1 MGRVGARLADL
12 LRKQLCGIG
21 AALFVVALVLVGP
34 LERWEYLWFDQL
46 FELRGPRPPTA
57 PIVIVTIDESSFQEL
72 SLQWPF
78 PRALHGELIDRIRAE
93 RPLVI
98 GLDIIFDSD
107 SMFGPKDDEALG
119 AAVARAGNVVLVSA
133 GAQDD
138 QRRLVAE
145 GGKVRGV
152 EREVSNMP
160 LPVIRK
166 AATAVAP
173 INMAP
178 DPDSHVRRVPVRVRV
193 PDPLKGYEWWLA
205 FDAQL
210 HQQAQAA
217 GLPVKP
223 IPDAREVLIN
233 FRGGP
238 RTFQWVPYYRVVTDE
253 YNEIKGLFRGKIVLI
268 GSTSEVQHD
277 VFATAFAR
285 GGDMPGVEI
294 HANALETLIR
304 GDPIRE
310 VPKPLST
317 VLAVVAALAGSALV
331 VRLHALR
338 ALVVTVVL
346 FVVGFLLAYAG
357 FRLADVWMRGVAC
370 TFALVLGYGATVVE
384 NFVHTQL
391 YKRRLSPFFSPDVLR
406 ALVRA
411 RDEQS
416 LGPRRR
422 VATVLF
428 SDIRGFT
435 SISERLQPEQVE
447 EMLGEYLT
455 EMTQIV
461 FNHRG
466 SVDKY
471 MGDGIMALY
480 NAPFEDPEHALN
492 AIRTGLEFQERA
504 LAVSARWQEKL
515 GVAIRIGVGINT
527 GEMLV
532 GTLGSRQRFE
542 YTALGD
548 NVNLASRL
556 ESVTKDYGASIIIS
570 EYTYE
575 HVKGRFP
582 TRELGDVT
590 VKGKSRPVKIYGVV
604 PAGARKHPRAALQV
618 VATLTAVGD
627 GRVCRVR
634 TVDIGEGGLA
644 LAGVPPEWEV
654 GCKIQIRLEGGGLPR
669 RIVAEGMIVSRR
681 GEAAGVQFT
690 SLDEDSAPVVAE
702 YVARGRKATP
712 EDQD

>member
-1 MGRVGARLADL
+1 MGRVGARLTDL
-12 LRKQLCGIG
+12 LRKQLCGIF

-46 FELRGPRPPTA
+46 FELRGARPPTA

-78 PRALHGELIDRIRAE
+78 PRALHGQLIDRIRAD

-107 SMFGPKDDEALG
+107 SMFGPKDDESLG
-119 AAVARAGNVVLVSA
+119 AAVARAGNVVLGLA

-138 QRRLVAE
+138 QPLVSV
-145 GGKVRGV
+145 GGKVLGAK
-152 EREVSNMP
+152 REVSNMP

-166 AATAVAP
+166 GAAAVAP
-173 INMAP
+173 LTVVP
-178 DPDSHVRRVPVRVRV
+178 DPDSHVRRIPVRVPV

-210 HQQAQAA
+210 HRQVSAA
-217 GLPVKP
+217 GLATRPL
-223 IPDAREVLIN
+223 PDAEEVLVN

-238 RTFQWVPYYRVVTDE
+238 RTFQRVPYYRVVRGETP
-253 YNEIKGLFRGKIVLI
+253 GLFRAKIVLI

-285 GGDMPGVEI
+285 GGDMSGVEI

-310 VPKPLST
+310 VPKPLAT

-357 FRLADVWMRGVAC
+357 FLLADVWMRGVAC

-384 NFVHTQL
+384 NFVHAQL

-461 FNHRG
+461 FKHRG

-515 GVAIRIGVGINT
+515 GVSIRIGVGINT

-556 ESVTKDYGASIIIS
+556 ESATKDHGASIIIS

-582 TRELGDVT
+582 IRELGVVT

-604 PAGARKHPRAALQV
+604 PASARQHPRAALQAL
-618 VATLTAVGD
+618 ATLTALGE

-669 RIVAEGMIVSRR
+669 RIVAEGTIVSRR

-690 SLDEDSAPVVAE
+690 SLDEDAAPVVAD
-702 YVARGRKATP
+702 YVARGREATP

>member
-1 MGRVGARLADL
+1 MGRVGARLTDL

-34 LERWEYLWFDQL
+34 LERWEYLWFDHL
-46 FELRGPRPPTA
+46 FELRGARPPTA

-78 PRALHGELIDRIRAE
+78 PRALHGQLIDRIRAD

-98 GLDIIFDSD
+98 GLDIVFDSD
-107 SMFGPKDDEALG
+107 SMFGPKDDESLG
-119 AAVARAGNVVLVSA
+119 AAVARAGNVVLGLA

-138 QRRLVAE
+138 QPLVSV
-145 GGKVRGV
+145 GGKVLGAK
-152 EREVSNMP
+152 REVSNMP

-166 AATAVAP
+166 GAAAVAP
-173 INMAP
+173 LTVVP
-178 DPDSHVRRVPVRVRV
+178 DPDSHVRRIPVRVPV
-193 PDPLKGYEWWLA
+193 PDPVKGYEWWLA

-210 HQQAQAA
+210 HRQVSAA
-217 GLPVKP
+217 GLATRPL
-223 IPDAREVLIN
+223 PDAGEVLVN

-238 RTFQWVPYYRVVTDE
+238 RTFQRVPYYRVVRGETP
-253 YNEIKGLFRGKIVLI
+253 GLFHAKIVLI

-357 FRLADVWMRGVAC
+357 FLLADVWMRGVAC

-384 NFVHTQL
+384 NFVHAQL

-461 FNHRG
+461 FKHRG

-515 GVAIRIGVGINT
+515 GVSIRIGVGINT

-556 ESVTKDYGASIIIS
+556 ESATKDHGASIIIS

-582 TRELGDVT
+582 IRELGVVT

-604 PAGARKHPRAALQV
+604 PASARQHPRAALQAL
-618 VATLTAVGD
+618 ATLTALGE

-669 RIVAEGMIVSRR
+669 RIVAEGTIVSRR

-690 SLDEDSAPVVAE
+690 SLDEDAAPVVAD
-702 YVARGRKATP
+702 YVARGREATP
-712 EDQD
+712 EGQD

>member
-46 FELRGPRPPTA
+46 FELRGSRPPTA

-166 AATAVAP
+166 GATAVAP

-669 RIVAEGMIVSRR
+669 RIVAEGTIVSRR

>member
-1 MGRVGARLADL
+1 MGRIGARLADL

-46 FELRGPRPPTA
+46 FELRGVRPPTA

-78 PRALHGELIDRIRAE
+78 PRALHGQLIDRISAD

-98 GLDIIFDSD
+98 GVDVIFDSD
-107 SMFGPKDDEALG
+107 SMFGPKDDAALG
-119 AAVARAGNVVLVSA
+119 AAVARAGNVVLVAAS
-133 GAQDD
+133 AQDD
-138 QRRLVAE
+138 QPLVAE

-166 AATAVAP
+166 GAAAVAP

-205 FDAQL
+205 LDAQL
-210 HQQAQAA
+210 HRQAQAA

-357 FRLADVWMRGVAC
+357 FLLADVWMRGVAC

-384 NFVHTQL
+384 SFVHAQL

-461 FNHRG
+461 FKHRG

-515 GVAIRIGVGINT
+515 GVALRIGVGINT

-556 ESVTKDYGASIIIS
+556 ESVTKDHGASIIIS

-590 VKGKSRPVKIYGVV
+590 VKGRSRPVKIYGVV
-604 PAGARKHPRAALQV
+604 PASARKHPRAALQAL
-618 VATLTAVGD
+618 ATLTALGE

-669 RIVAEGMIVSRR
+669 RIVAEGTIVSRR

-690 SLDEDSAPVVAE
+690 SLDEDSAPVVAD
-702 YVARGRKATP
+702 YVARGREATP

>member
-46 FELRGPRPPTA
+46 FELRGARPPTA

-78 PRALHGELIDRIRAE
+78 PRALHGQLIDRIRAD

-119 AAVARAGNVVLVSA
+119 AAVSRAGNVVLGLA

-138 QRRLVAE
+138 QPLVSV
-145 GGKVRGV
+145 GGKVLGAK
-152 EREVSNMP
+152 REVSNMP

-166 AATAVAP
+166 GAAAVAP
-173 INMAP
+173 LTVVP
-178 DPDSHVRRVPVRVRV
+178 DPDSHVRRIPVRVPV
-193 PDPLKGYEWWLA
+193 PDPVKGYEWWLA

-210 HQQAQAA
+210 HRQVSAA
-217 GLPVKP
+217 GLATRPL
-223 IPDAREVLIN
+223 PDTGEVLVN

-238 RTFQWVPYYRVVTDE
+238 STFQRVPYYRVVRG
-253 YNEIKGLFRGKIVLI
+253 EIPAGLFRAKIVLI

-285 GGDMPGVEI
+285 GGDMSGVEI

-338 ALVVTVVL
+338 ALVVTIVL

-357 FRLADVWMRGVAC
+357 FLLADVWMRGVAC

-384 NFVHTQL
+384 NFVHAQL

-461 FNHRG
+461 FKHRG

-515 GVAIRIGVGINT
+515 GVSIRIGVGINT

-556 ESVTKDYGASIIIS
+556 ESVTKDHGASIIIS

-604 PAGARKHPRAALQV
+604 PASVRKHARAALQA
-618 VATLTAVGD
+618 VATLTALGE

-644 LAGVPPEWEV
+644 LTGVPPEWEV
-654 GCKIQIRLEGGGLPR
+654 GCKIQIRLEGGDLPR
-669 RIVAEGMIVSRR
+669 RIVVEGTIVSRR

-690 SLDEDSAPVVAE
+690 SLDEDSAPVVAD
-702 YVARGRKATP
+702 YMARGREATP
-712 EDQD
+712 EDPD

>member
-1 MGRVGARLADL
+1 MGRVGARLTDL

-34 LERWEYLWFDQL
+34 IERWEYLWFDQL
-46 FELRGPRPPTA
+46 FELRGARPPTA

-78 PRALHGELIDRIRAE
+78 PRALHGQLIDRIRAD

-119 AAVARAGNVVLVSA
+119 AAVARAGNVVLGLA

-138 QRRLVAE
+138 QPLVSV
-145 GGKVRGV
+145 GGKVLGAK
-152 EREVSNMP
+152 REVSNMP

-166 AATAVAP
+166 GAAAVAP
-173 INMAP
+173 LTVVP
-178 DPDSHVRRVPVRVRV
+178 DPDSHVRRIPVRVPV
-193 PDPLKGYEWWLA
+193 PDPVKGYEWLLA

-210 HQQAQAA
+210 HRQVSAA
-217 GLPVKP
+217 GLATRPL
-223 IPDAREVLIN
+223 PDAEEVLVN

-238 RTFQWVPYYRVVTDE
+238 RTFQRVPYYRVVRGETP
-253 YNEIKGLFRGKIVLI
+253 GLFRAKIVLI

-317 VLAVVAALAGSALV
+317 VLAVVAALAGSVLV
-331 VRLHALR
+331 VRLRALR

-357 FRLADVWMRGVAC
+357 FLLADVWMRGVAC

-384 NFVHTQL
+384 NFVHAQL

-461 FNHRG
+461 FKHRG

-515 GVAIRIGVGINT
+515 GVPIRIGVGINT

-556 ESVTKDYGASIIIS
+556 ESATKDHGASIIIS

-582 TRELGDVT
+582 IRVLGDVT

-604 PAGARKHPRAALQV
+604 PASVRQHPRAALQAL
-618 VATLTAVGD
+618 ATLTALGE

-669 RIVAEGMIVSRR
+669 RIVAEGTIVSRR

-690 SLDEDSAPVVAE
+690 SLDEDSAPVVAD
-702 YVARGRKATP
+702 YVARGREATP
-712 EDQD
+712 EHRD

>member
-1 MGRVGARLADL
+1 MGRVAARLVGQT
-12 LRKQLCGIG
+12 RRHVCGIG
-21 AALFVVALVLVGP
+21 AALVVAALVLGGP
-34 LERWEYLWFDQL
+34 LEQWEYWWFDRL
-46 FELRGPRPPTA
+46 FELRGVRPPTA
-57 PIVIVTIDESSFQEL
+57 PILIVTIDESTFQEL

-78 PRALHGELIDRIRAE
+78 PRALHGELIDRISAG

-98 GLDIIFDSD
+98 GVDVIFDSA
-107 SMFGPKDDEALG
+107 SMFGPKDDAALG
-119 AAVARAGNVVLVSA
+119 AAIARAGNVVLGLA

-138 QRRLVAE
+138 QPLVAE
-145 GGKVRGV
+145 GGRVVGV
-152 EREVSNMP
+152 QREVSNMP
-160 LPVIRK
+160 LPVLRNG
-166 AATAVAP
+166 AAAIASLTIV
-173 INMAP
+173 P
-178 DPDSHVRRVPVRVRV
+178 DLDSHVRRVPVRVPM
-193 PDPLKGYEWWLA
+193 PDPHKGYEWWLA
-205 FDAQL
+205 FDAQI
-210 HQQAQAA
+210 HRQARAA
-217 GLPVKP
+217 GLPATP
-223 IPDAREVLIN
+223 IPDRPELLVN

-238 RTFQWVPYYRVVTDE
+238 GTFQRVPYYRVVRG
-253 YNEIKGLFRGKIVLI
+253 EIPADLFSGKIVLI

-285 GGDMPGVEI
+285 RGDMPGVEI

-310 VPKPLST
+310 VPKPVALG
-317 VLAVVAALAGSALV
+317 LAIVAALVGSALV
-331 VRLHALR
+331 VRFQAFR
-338 ALVVTVVL
+338 ALIATVGL
-346 FVVGFLLAYAG
+346 LAVGLVFAYAG
-357 FRLADVWMRGVAC
+357 FRVADVWLRGVAC
-370 TFALVLGYGATVVE
+370 AFALMLGYGATVVE
-384 NFVHTQL
+384 NFVSAQL

-411 RDEQS
+411 RDVQS

-461 FNHRG
+461 FKHRG

-480 NAPFEDPEHALN
+480 NAPFDDPEHALN
-492 AIRTGLEFQERA
+492 AIRTGLEFQEQA
-504 LAVSARWQEKL
+504 LVVSARWQARL
-515 GVAIRIGVGINT
+515 GVPIRIGVGINT

-548 NVNLASRL
+548 NVNLGSRL
-556 ESVTKDYGASIIIS
+556 ESVTKDYDASIIIS

-590 VKGKSRPVKIYGVV
+590 VKGKSQPVKIYGVV
-604 PAGARKHPRAALQV
+604 PASVRRHPRAPLDAS
-618 VATLTAVGD
+618 ATLTTFGD

-634 TVDIGEGGLA
+634 TVDVSAGGLA
-644 LAGVPPEWEV
+644 LRGIPPDWEV
-654 GCKIQIRLEGGGLPR
+654 GCKFKIRVDGGTLPR
-669 RIVAEGMIVSRR
+669 RIIAEGAIVSRR
-681 GEAAGVQFT
+681 GDAAGVQFT
-690 SLDEDSAPVVAE
+690 TLDADSASVVAD
-702 YVARGRKATP
+702 YVARGKEPAPSRA
-712 EDQD
+712 

>member
-1 MGRVGARLADL
+1 MGRLGARLADL

-46 FELRGPRPPTA
+46 FELRGARPPTA

-78 PRALHGELIDRIRAE
+78 PRALHGQLIDRIRAD

-119 AAVARAGNVVLVSA
+119 AAVARAGNVVLGLA

-138 QRRLVAE
+138 QPLISVS
-145 GGKVRGV
+145 GKVLGAK
-152 EREVSNMP
+152 REVSNMP

-166 AATAVAP
+166 GAGAVAP
-173 INMAP
+173 LTVVP
-178 DPDSHVRRVPVRVRV
+178 DPDSHVRRIPVRVPV
-193 PDPLKGYEWWLA
+193 PDPVKGYEWWLA

-210 HQQAQAA
+210 HRQVSAA
-217 GLPVKP
+217 GLATRPL
-223 IPDAREVLIN
+223 PDAEEILVN

-238 RTFQWVPYYRVVTDE
+238 RTFQRVPYYRVVRG
-253 YNEIKGLFRGKIVLI
+253 EIPAGLFRAKIVLI

-317 VLAVVAALAGSALV
+317 VLAVVAALVGSALV

-357 FRLADVWMRGVAC
+357 FLLADVWMRGVAC

-384 NFVHTQL
+384 NFVHAQL

-461 FNHRG
+461 FKHRG

-515 GVAIRIGVGINT
+515 GVSIRIGVGINT

-556 ESVTKDYGASIIIS
+556 ESVTKDHGASIIIS

-604 PAGARKHPRAALQV
+604 PAGARKHPRAALRA
-618 VATLTAVGD
+618 VATLTARGE

-654 GCKIQIRLEGGGLPR
+654 GCKIQIRLEGGDLPR
-669 RIVAEGMIVSRR
+669 RIVAEGTIVSRR

-690 SLDEDSAPVVAE
+690 SLDEDAAPVVAD
-702 YVARGRKATP
+702 YVARGREATS
-712 EDQD
+712 EDQH

>member
-1 MGRVGARLADL
+1 MGRVGARLTDL

-34 LERWEYLWFDQL
+34 LERWEYLWFDHL
-46 FELRGPRPPTA
+46 FELRGARPPTA

-78 PRALHGELIDRIRAE
+78 PRALHGQLIDRIRAD

-107 SMFGPKDDEALG
+107 SMFGPKDDESLG
-119 AAVARAGNVVLVSA
+119 AAVARAGNVVLGLA

-138 QRRLVAE
+138 QPLVSV
-145 GGKVRGV
+145 GGKVLGAK
-152 EREVSNMP
+152 REVSNMP

-166 AATAVAP
+166 GAAAVAP
-173 INMAP
+173 LTVVP
-178 DPDSHVRRVPVRVRV
+178 DPDSHVRRIPVRVPV

-210 HQQAQAA
+210 HRQVSAA
-217 GLPVKP
+217 GLATRPL
-223 IPDAREVLIN
+223 PDAEEVLVN

-238 RTFQWVPYYRVVTDE
+238 RTFQRVPYYRVVRGETP
-253 YNEIKGLFRGKIVLI
+253 GLFRAKIVLI

-310 VPKPLST
+310 VPKPLAT

-357 FRLADVWMRGVAC
+357 FLLADVWMRGVAC

-384 NFVHTQL
+384 NFVHAQL

-461 FNHRG
+461 FKHRG

-515 GVAIRIGVGINT
+515 GVSIRIGVGINT

-556 ESVTKDYGASIIIS
+556 ESATKDHGASIIIS

-582 TRELGDVT
+582 IRELGVVT

-604 PAGARKHPRAALQV
+604 PASARQHPRAALQAL
-618 VATLTAVGD
+618 ATLTALGE

-669 RIVAEGMIVSRR
+669 RIVAEGTIVSRR

-690 SLDEDSAPVVAE
+690 SLDEDAAPVVAD
-702 YVARGRKATP
+702 YVARGREATP

>member
-1 MGRVGARLADL
+1 MGRLGARLTGQ
-12 LRKQLCGIG
+12 LRQHFPGIG
-21 AALFVVALVLVGP
+21 AALLVLALVFLGP
-34 LERWEYLWFDQL
+34 VEGWEYRWLDQL
-46 FELRGPRPPTA
+46 FLLRGVRPPTA
-57 PIVIVTIDESSFQEL
+57 PIVIVTIDESTFQEL

-78 PRALHGELIDRIRAE
+78 PRALHGQLIDRISRD

-119 AAVARAGNVVLVSA
+119 AAVARAGNVVLGLA

-138 QRRLVAE
+138 QPLVSV
-145 GGKVRGV
+145 GGKVHGAK
-152 EREVSNMP
+152 REVSNMP

-166 AATAVAP
+166 GAAAVAP
-173 INMAP
+173 LTVVP
-178 DPDSHVRRVPVRVRV
+178 DPDSHVRRVPVRVAV
-193 PDPLKGYEWWLA
+193 PDPSQGYEWWLGL
-205 FDAQL
+205 DAQI
-210 HQQAQAA
+210 HRQVSAA
-217 GLPVKP
+217 GLPAKP
-223 IPDAREVLIN
+223 LPSAEQVLIN

-238 RTFQWVPYYRVVTDE
+238 RTFPRVPYYRVVRG
-253 YNEIKGLFRGKIVLI
+253 EIPAGLFHAKIVLV

-294 HANALETLIR
+294 HANALETFIR
-304 GDPIRE
+304 GDSIRE
-310 VPKPLST
+310 VPKPLSA
-317 VLAVVAALAGSALV
+317 VLAVIAALVGSVLV

-338 ALVVTVVL
+338 ALLVTLGL
-346 FVVGFLLAYAG
+346 FVVGVLLAHAG
-357 FRLADVWMRGVAC
+357 FLLADVWMRGVAPA
-370 TFALVLGYGATVVE
+370 FALVLGYGATVVE
-384 NFVHTQL
+384 NFVHAQL

-406 ALVRA
+406 ALMLA

-447 EMLGEYLT
+447 VMLGEYLT

-461 FNHRG
+461 FKHRG

-515 GVAIRIGVGINT
+515 GVSIRIGVGINT
-527 GEMLV
+527 GEMLI

-548 NVNLASRL
+548 NVNLGSRL
-556 ESVTKDYGASIIIS
+556 ESATKDYDASIIIS
-570 EYTYE
+570 EYTYA

-582 TRELGDVT
+582 TRELGTVT
-590 VKGKSRPVKIYGVV
+590 VKGKSQPVKIYGVV
-604 PAGARKHPRAALQV
+604 PVGIRTHPRAALDAA
-618 VATLTAVGD
+618 ATLTAIGD
-627 GRVCRVR
+627 GRVCRAR
-634 TVDIGEGGLA
+634 TADVSEGGLA
-644 LAGVPPEWEV
+644 LTGVPPEWEI
-654 GCKIQIRLEGGGLPR
+654 GCKIQIRVESSDLPR
-669 RIVAEGMIVSRR
+669 RIVAEGTIVSRR
-681 GEAAGVQFT
+681 GGTAGVQFT
-690 SLDEDSAPVVAE
+690 PLDEDSTTAVAD
-702 YVARGRKATP
+702 YVARGREATS
-712 EDQD
+712 EDQA

>member
-46 FELRGPRPPTA
+46 FELRGARPPTA

-107 SMFGPKDDEALG
+107 SLFGRKDDEALG

-133 GAQDD
+133 GAPDD

-166 AATAVAP
+166 GATAVAP

-178 DPDSHVRRVPVRVRV
+178 DPDSHVRRVPLRVRV

-223 IPDAREVLIN
+223 IPDAREVLVN

-253 YNEIKGLFRGKIVLI
+253 YNEINGLFRGKIVLI

-357 FRLADVWMRGVAC
+357 FLLADVWMRGVAC

-384 NFVHTQL
+384 NFVHAQL

-461 FNHRG
+461 FKHRG

-504 LAVSARWQEKL
+504 VAVSARWQEKL
-515 GVAIRIGVGINT
+515 GVSIRIGVGINT

-556 ESVTKDYGASIIIS
+556 DSATKDYDASIIIS

-604 PAGARKHPRAALQV
+604 PASVRQHPRAALQAL
-618 VATLTAVGD
+618 ATLTALGE
-627 GRVCRVR
+627 GRGLRVR
-634 TVDIGEGGLA
+634 TLGISRGGLA
-644 LAGVPPEWEV
+644 LAGGPPEWEI
-654 GCKIQIRLEGGGLPR
+654 GCKIQIRVESSDLPR
-669 RIVAEGMIVSRR
+669 RIVAEGTIVSRR
-681 GEAAGVQFT
+681 GGTAGVQFT
-690 SLDEDSAPVVAE
+690 PLDEDSTTAVAD
-702 YVARGRKATP
+702 YVARGREATS
-712 EDQD
+712 EDRA

>member
-1 MGRVGARLADL
+1 MGRIGARLADL

-46 FELRGPRPPTA
+46 FELRGVRPPTA

-78 PRALHGELIDRIRAE
+78 PRALHGQLIDRISAD

-98 GLDIIFDSD
+98 GVDVIFDSD
-107 SMFGPKDDEALG
+107 SMFGPKDDAALG
-119 AAVARAGNVVLVSA
+119 AAVARAGNVVLVAAS
-133 GAQDD
+133 AQDD
-138 QRRLVAE
+138 QPLVAE

-166 AATAVAP
+166 GAAAVAP

-193 PDPLKGYEWWLA
+193 PDPLKVYEWWLA

-210 HQQAQAA
+210 HRQAQAA

-317 VLAVVAALAGSALV
+317 GLAVVAALAGSALV

-357 FRLADVWMRGVAC
+357 FLLADVWMRGVAC

-384 NFVHTQL
+384 SFVHAQL

-461 FNHRG
+461 FKHRG

-515 GVAIRIGVGINT
+515 GVALRIGVGINT

-556 ESVTKDYGASIIIS
+556 ESVTKDHGASIIIS

-590 VKGKSRPVKIYGVV
+590 VKGRSRPVKIYGVV
-604 PAGARKHPRAALQV
+604 PASARKHPRAALQAL
-618 VATLTAVGD
+618 ATLTALGE

-669 RIVAEGMIVSRR
+669 RIVAEGTIVSRR

-690 SLDEDSAPVVAE
+690 SLDEDSAPVVAD
-702 YVARGRKATP
+702 YVARGREATP

>member
-1 MGRVGARLADL
+1 MGHVAARLTDL

-46 FELRGPRPPTA
+46 FELRGARPPTA

-78 PRALHGELIDRIRAE
+78 PRALHGQLIDRIRAD

-119 AAVARAGNVVLVSA
+119 AAVARAGNVVLGLA

-138 QRRLVAE
+138 QPLVSV
-145 GGKVRGV
+145 GGKVLGAK
-152 EREVSNMP
+152 REVSNMP

-166 AATAVAP
+166 GAAAIAP
-173 INMAP
+173 LTVVP
-178 DPDSHVRRVPVRVRV
+178 DPDSHVRRIPVRVPV
-193 PDPLKGYEWWLA
+193 PDPVKGYEWWLA

-210 HQQAQAA
+210 HRQVSAA
-217 GLPVKP
+217 GLATRPL
-223 IPDAREVLIN
+223 PDAEEVLVN

-238 RTFQWVPYYRVVTDE
+238 RTFQRVPYYRVVRGETP
-253 YNEIKGLFRGKIVLI
+253 GLFHAKIVLI

-285 GGDMPGVEI
+285 GGDMSGVEI

-357 FRLADVWMRGVAC
+357 FLLADVWMRGVAC

-384 NFVHTQL
+384 NFVHAQL

-461 FNHRG
+461 FKHRG

-515 GVAIRIGVGINT
+515 GVSIRIGVGINT

-556 ESVTKDYGASIIIS
+556 ESATKDHGASIIIS

-582 TRELGDVT
+582 IRELGDVT

-604 PAGARKHPRAALQV
+604 PASVRQHPRAALQAL
-618 VATLTAVGD
+618 ATLTALGE

-669 RIVAEGMIVSRR
+669 RIVAEGTIVSRR

-690 SLDEDSAPVVAE
+690 ALDEDSAPVVAD
-702 YVARGRKATP
+702 YVARGLGATS

>member
-1 MGRVGARLADL
+1 MGRVGGRLLAHT
-12 LRKQLCGIG
+12 RKSLCGIG
-21 AALFVVALVLVGP
+21 AALFVVALVLWGP
-34 LERWEYLWFDQL
+34 VERWEYLWFDHL
-46 FELRGPRPPTA
+46 FELRGVRAPTA
-57 PIVIVTIDESSFQEL
+57 PIVIVTIDESTFQEL

-78 PRALHGELIDRIRAE
+78 PRALHGRLIDRVSAD

-98 GLDIIFDSD
+98 GFDVIFDSD
-107 SMFGPKDDEALG
+107 SMFGPGDDEALG
-119 AAVARAGNVVLVSA
+119 AAVTRAGNVVLGLA
-133 GAQDD
+133 GAQDE
-138 QRRLVAE
+138 QPLVSV
-145 GGKVRGV
+145 GGKVLGAR
-152 EREVSNMP
+152 REVSNMP
-160 LPVIRK
+160 LPVIRRG
-166 AATAVAP
+166 AAAVAP
-173 INMAP
+173 LTAVP
-178 DPDSHVRRVPVRVRV
+178 DPDSHVRRVAVRVPV
-193 PDPLKGYEWWLA
+193 PDPLKGHEWWLA
-205 FDAQL
+205 FDAQIHRL
-210 HQQAQAA
+210 ARAA
-217 GLPVKP
+217 GLPAKP
-223 IPDAREVLIN
+223 IPDTSEILIN

-238 RTFQWVPYYRVVTDE
+238 GTFQRVPYYRVVRG
-253 YNEIKGLFRGKIVLI
+253 EIPAGLFRDTIVLI

-294 HANALETLIR
+294 HANALETFIR
-304 GDPIRE
+304 GDRIRE
-310 VPKPLST
+310 VPKLWAT
-317 VLAVVAALAGSALV
+317 GLAIMAALAGSALV
-331 VRLHALR
+331 VRLQAVRGLV
-338 ALVVTVVL
+338 ALVIL
-346 FVVGFLLAYAG
+346 LAVGFLLVYVG
-357 FRLADVWMRGVAC
+357 FRAADVWLRAVAC
-370 TFALVLGYGATVVE
+370 TLGLGLGYGATVVE
-384 NFVHTQL
+384 HFVSAQL

-461 FNHRG
+461 FKYRG

-504 LAVSARWQEKL
+504 LAVSARWQAKL
-515 GVAIRIGVGINT
+515 GVPIRIGVGINT

-548 NVNLASRL
+548 HVNLGSRL
-556 ESVTKDYGASIIIS
+556 ESATKDYGASIIIS

-590 VKGKSRPVKIYGVV
+590 VKGKAQPVKIYGVV
-604 PAGARKHPRAALQV
+604 PASVRKHPRAALATA
-618 VATLTAVGD
+618 ATLTALAD
-627 GRVCRVR
+627 GRVCSVR
-634 TVDIGEGGLA
+634 TADISEGGVGLS
-644 LAGVPPEWEV
+644 GVPSGWDI
-654 GCKIQIRLEGGGLPR
+654 GCKIQIRIDGGDLPR
-669 RIVAEGMIVSRR
+669 RLVAEGTILSRR
-681 GEAAGVQFT
+681 GDAAGVQFT
-690 SLDEDSAPVVAE
+690 ALDADSAAAVAD
-702 YVARGRKATP
+702 YVARGREATAT
-712 EDQD
+712 DAS

>member
-46 FELRGPRPPTA
+46 FELRGSRPPTA

-78 PRALHGELIDRIRAE
+78 PRALHGQLIDRISRD

-119 AAVARAGNVVLVSA
+119 AAVARAGNVVLGLA

-138 QRRLVAE
+138 QPLVSV
-145 GGKVRGV
+145 GGKVHGAK
-152 EREVSNMP
+152 REVSNMP

-166 AATAVAP
+166 GAAAVAP
-173 INMAP
+173 LTVVP
-178 DPDSHVRRVPVRVRV
+178 DPDSHVRRVPVRVAV
-193 PDPLKGYEWWLA
+193 PDPSKGYEWWLGL
-205 FDAQL
+205 DAQI
-210 HQQAQAA
+210 HRQVSAA
-217 GLPVKP
+217 GLATRPL
-223 IPDAREVLIN
+223 PDADEVLVN

-238 RTFQWVPYYRVVTDE
+238 RTFQRVPYYRIVRG
-253 YNEIKGLFRGKIVLI
+253 EIPAGLFHAKIVLI

-277 VFATAFAR
+277 VFATAYAR
-285 GGDMPGVEI
+285 GGDMSGVEI

-317 VLAVVAALAGSALV
+317 VLAVVAALTGSALV

-338 ALVVTVVL
+338 ALVATVVL

-357 FRLADVWMRGVAC
+357 FLLADVWMRGVAC

-384 NFVHTQL
+384 NFVHAQL

-461 FNHRG
+461 FKNRG

-504 LAVSARWQEKL
+504 LALSARWQEKL

-527 GEMLV
+527 GEMLI

-548 NVNLASRL
+548 NVNLGSRL
-556 ESVTKDYGASIIIS
+556 ESVTKDHGASIIIS

-582 TRELGDVT
+582 TRELGNVT
-590 VKGKSRPVKIYGVV
+590 VKGRSQPVKIYGVV
-604 PAGARKHPRAALQV
+604 PGSARKHPRAAFAAAV
-618 VATLTAVGD
+618 TLTALGD

-654 GCKIQIRLEGGGLPR
+654 GCKIQIRLEGGDLPR
-669 RIVAEGMIVSRR
+669 RIVAEGTIVSRR

-690 SLDEDSAPVVAE
+690 SLDEDSAPVVAD
-702 YVARGRKATP
+702 YVTRGREATP

>member
-1 MGRVGARLADL
+1 MGRVGAPLADL
-12 LRKQLCGIG
+12 LRKQLGGIG

-46 FELRGPRPPTA
+46 FELRGARPPTA

-72 SLQWPF
+72 GLQWPF
-78 PRALHGELIDRIRAE
+78 PRALHGQLIDRIRAD

-107 SMFGPKDDEALG
+107 SMFGPKDDEVLG
-119 AAVARAGNVVLVSA
+119 AAVSRAGNVVLGLA

-138 QRRLVAE
+138 QPLVSV
-145 GGKVRGV
+145 GGKVLGAK
-152 EREVSNMP
+152 REVSNMP

-166 AATAVAP
+166 GAAAVAP
-173 INMAP
+173 LTVVP
-178 DPDSHVRRVPVRVRV
+178 DPDSHVRRIPVRVPV
-193 PDPLKGYEWWLA
+193 PDPVKGYEWLLA

-210 HQQAQAA
+210 HRQVSVA
-217 GLPVKP
+217 GLATRPL
-223 IPDAREVLIN
+223 PDAEEVLVN

-238 RTFQWVPYYRVVTDE
+238 RTFQRVPYYRVVRGETP
-253 YNEIKGLFRGKIVLI
+253 GLFRAKIVLI

-317 VLAVVAALAGSALV
+317 VLAVVAALAGSVLV

-357 FRLADVWMRGVAC
+357 FLLADVWMRGVAC

-384 NFVHTQL
+384 NFVHAQL

-461 FNHRG
+461 FKHRG

-515 GVAIRIGVGINT
+515 GVPIRIGVGINT

-556 ESVTKDYGASIIIS
+556 ESATKDHGASIIIS

-582 TRELGDVT
+582 IRELGDVT

-604 PAGARKHPRAALQV
+604 PASVRQHPRAALQAL
-618 VATLTAVGD
+618 ATLTALGE

-669 RIVAEGMIVSRR
+669 RIVAEGTIVSRR

-690 SLDEDSAPVVAE
+690 SLDEDSAPVVAD
-702 YVARGRKATP
+702 YVARGLGALP
-712 EDQD
+712 EDQG

>member
-34 LERWEYLWFDQL
+34 LEQWEYLWFDQL
-46 FELRGPRPPTA
+46 FELRGVRPPTA

-78 PRALHGELIDRIRAE
+78 PRALHGQLIDRISAD

-98 GLDIIFDSD
+98 GVDVIFDSD
-107 SMFGPKDDEALG
+107 SMFGPKDDAALG
-119 AAVARAGNVVLVSA
+119 AAVARAGNVVLVAAS
-133 GAQDD
+133 AQDD
-138 QRRLVAE
+138 QPLVAE
-145 GGKVRGV
+145 GGRVRGV

-166 AATAVAP
+166 GAAAVAP

-193 PDPLKGYEWWLA
+193 PDPLKGYEWWFA

-210 HQQAQAA
+210 HRQAQAA

-253 YNEIKGLFRGKIVLI
+253 YDEIKGLFRGKIVLI

-317 VLAVVAALAGSALV
+317 GLAVVAALAGSALV

-357 FRLADVWMRGVAC
+357 FLLADVWMRGVAC

-384 NFVHTQL
+384 SFVHAQL

-461 FNHRG
+461 FKHRG

-515 GVAIRIGVGINT
+515 GVALRIGVGINT

-556 ESVTKDYGASIIIS
+556 ESVTKDHGASIIIS

-590 VKGKSRPVKIYGVV
+590 VKGRSRPVKIYGVV
-604 PAGARKHPRAALQV
+604 PANVRQHPRAALRA
-618 VATLTAVGD
+618 VARLTVLGE

-669 RIVAEGMIVSRR
+669 RIVAEGTIVSRR

-690 SLDEDSAPVVAE
+690 SLDEDSAPVVAD
-702 YVARGRKATP
+702 YVARGREATP

>member
-166 AATAVAP
+166 GATAVAP

-604 PAGARKHPRAALQV
+604 PAGARKHRRAARRGRWCTVHLAGRGLGARRRRV
-618 VATLTAVGD
+618 RGARAESDTGGSGLILEEGRLGKATRTVLGSLLLVLHLAGCADRVATPPAATAQQECE
-627 GRVCRVR
+627 RS
-634 TVDIGEGGLA
+634 GGVWRGA
-644 LAGVPPEWEV
+644 RCETSS
-654 GCKIQIRLEGGGLPR
+654 GGG
-669 RIVAEGMIVSRR
+669 
-681 GEAAGVQFT
+681 
-690 SLDEDSAPVVAE
+690 
-702 YVARGRKATP
+702 Y
-712 EDQD
+712 